1 MRKFEWKA
9 LHLGDEVLVHDQR
22 DAGLALLPGTVAMI
36 DTATGSKDIGVRVE
50 DPRRVLRPARL
61 AVHLA
66 PLDPTESCWR
76 CDAGIGPPAEVP
88 RSVDVGSRR

>member
-9 LHLGDEVLVHDQR
+9 LHIGDEVLVHDHR
-22 DAGLALLPGTVAMI
+22 DAGLALLCGTVAMI
-36 DTATGSKDIGVRVE
+36 DSTNGSNDIGIRVE

-76 CDAGIGPPAEVP
+76 CDAGATEHVHVADAGTA
-88 RSVDVGSRR
+88 R

>member
-1 MRKFEWKA
+1 MRKLEWNA
-9 LHLGDEVLVHDQR
+9 LHIGDEVLVHDQG
-22 DAGLALLPGTVAMI
+22 DARLALVPGTVAMI
-36 DTATGSKDIGVRVE
+36 DTANGSNDIGVRVE

-76 CDAGIGPPAEVP
+76 CDIGPTEHLHVAEAGTA
-88 RSVDVGSRR
+88 R